1 MTFLTTIW
9 RLVWALLTKSKK
21 PYQSQFSLD
30 EIDASR
36 QLKKFENQKLSLSNG
51 IELIVPNNVYQD
63 AESVEFIQNDNGT
76 YSILIKI
83 SRIFKV
89 NNV

>member
-1 MTFLTTIW
+1 MKW
-9 RLVWALLTKSKK
+9 RYL
-21 PYQSQFSLD
+21 PYAADRETENVRD

-36 QLKKFENQKLSLSNG
+36 QLKRFENQKLSLSNG

-76 YSILIKI
+76 YSILIKNI
-83 SRIFKV
+83 E
-89 NNV
+89 